1 MSLIK
6 AFPELAPVHDHLLTM
21 FDEPFYRRRA
31 ARLNVPVSEDA
42 LEHYIQEGWT
52 KGLDPHPLFSTQY
65 YRSQNEDVA
74 GAGVNPLAHYAGF
87 GAAEQRAFHPLF
99 DTKFYLDQLED
110 PATADP
116 NLLVDYLSR
125 PVQARPDIHVL
136 LDRDYCATQM
146 QLTAEDDAALHYL
159 GGAFLDG
166 VWPHRL
172 FDTQNYLRVSPQLRT
187 SETEPLGHYVSVG
200 WRQSLD
206 PHPLFESAHYI
217 VANLNGLATEV
228 CPLVHYVENC
238 TLQSLEVHPLFSR
251 QYYLDAVAEAESE
264 RSVTERTD
272 LLADY
277 LEIGWREGLSPTAF
291 FDPEYYEAQA
301 GLSDFEPHGPLYH
314 FLAEGFRQC
323 LDPHPAFDTEHY
335 LRQRPNVRAGS
346 CNAILEFLR
355 TGRDIAPFALF
366 DINHYVHIHS
376 DVRDTK
382 SEPGKHFIEFGM
394 AENRGINAL
403 ISHSY
408 LFAQNPEE
416 SFAEDHFLRQYRVK
430 DFASRTR
437 LLFVGH
443 EASRTGAPLILL
455 NIVRYFASLANVECI
470 TILNG
475 EGPLVDEFTKVSH
488 VYIMHTRERKFLDLQ
503 GPNSA
508 NLKAEVNRVLKLFV
522 DNPPVGCFANSAEVR
537 HLATEIAQS
546 GIPVISLIHEMGE
559 FYREPQIRH
568 ISDSSKI
575 VIFPSNSTRESHIA
589 RYPGIAGNSE
599 VLGQGLMDRRLG
611 LRPPR
616 KEKDQLCSDLSIPPH
631 ALIVLGCGTPD
642 LRKGIDIFVNVA
654 TAALSALSDDHNVHF
669 VWLGGDGGRFGD
681 YVYWLKQQLSKAGL
695 EHKVH
700 FVAAKKDVTP
710 YFAASDVFLLSSRAD
725 PYPCVV
731 HEAMACGLPVV
742 TFEESGGAAESVGDT
757 GAVLKGFDL
766 ADMTQGL
773 VELLSNAQLR
783 SEKSRLAKA
792 RAQSVF
798 DFDRYTEELAEKM
811 ISIQSKPAVLGPR
824 RKRAEKKIIFTNPD
838 WGISG
843 VNTFTENLISH
854 LVDAGYQTEL
864 AFTMGRF
871 TALEDTEQL
880 PDVPIHFLQPEQAHE
895 EAIWSNVQ
903 DHLSE
908 NAPCIFVPNYDYIA
922 STISANLA
930 SDVGI
935 VGILHSDDVEH
946 YEHVNRLGRYWN
958 RIVAVSNRILDETLQ
973 INPSF
978 EGRSSVIHYG
988 IPIKPGTPQRF
999 ASDSD
1004 GKTEKPIRLLYAG
1017 RLVQRQKRILD
1028 FAALATYLDRQN
1040 FEFEMILAGEGEHKE
1055 ALERKLATLP
1065 SKSSVLLPGRIPHAE
1080 MGEQYENADV
1090 FMLLSDFEGLPLSV
1104 LEAMERGCIPVVS
1117 EMDSG
1122 IPELIEHGVNGFVFP
1137 KGDFEACHRILHE
1150 LQENPQ
1156 MRQDIARAARDT
1168 VKKKFS
1174 TDVMGKKYGA
1184 IFDEVFEEILSGTYR
1199 RPKPLLINPWN
1210 SDGDVFLPPP
1220 FITNKPSR

>member
-6 AFPELAPVHDHLLTM
+6 AFPDLAPVHDHLLTM
-21 FDEPFYRRRA
+21 FDETYYRRRA
-31 ARLNVPVSEDA
+31 ARLSVAVGDNA
-42 LEHYIQEGWT
+42 LEHYVREGWT
-52 KGLDPHPLFSTQY
+52 QGLDPHPLFSTQY
-65 YRSQNEDVA
+65 YLKENEDVA
-74 GAGVNPLAHYAGF
+74 GAGVNPLVHYANF
-87 GAAEQRAFHPLF
+87 GAAEQRVFHPLF
-99 DTKFYLDQLED
+99 DIKFYLDQLGHEG
-110 PATADP
+110 ATDP

-125 PVQARPDIHVL
+125 PSEARPDIHVL
-136 LDRDYCATQM
+136 MDREYCAS
-146 QLTAEDDAALHYL
+146 QLQLSAQDDAALHYL
-159 GGAFLDG
+159 AGAYLDG

-172 FDTQNYLRVSPQLRT
+172 FDSQNYLRVSPQLRT
-187 SETEPLGHYVSVG
+187 TETEPLGHYVSEG
-200 WRQSLD
+200 WQQSLD
-206 PHPLFESAHYI
+206 PHPLFETAHYI
-217 VANLNGLATEV
+217 AANLNGRTGEI
-228 CPLVHYVENC
+228 CPLVHYAENC

-251 QYYLDAVAEAESE
+251 QYYMEAVAESASE

-277 LEIGWREGLSPTAF
+277 LELGWKEGVSPTPF
-291 FDPEYYEAQA
+291 FDPEFYEAQSN
-301 GLSDFEPHGPLYH
+301 LTEFEPHGPLYH
-314 FLAEGFRQC
+314 FLAEGFRHC
-323 LDPHPAFDTEHY
+323 LDPHPAFDTAHY
-335 LRQRPNVRAGS
+335 LRQRPNLRAGS

-355 TGRDIAPFALF
+355 TGRELAPFALF
-366 DINHYVHIHS
+366 DSGHYIHIHR
-376 DVRDTK
+376 DVREAK
-382 SEPGKHFIEFGM
+382 SEPGKHFIEYGM

-403 ISHSY
+403 ISHNY
-408 LFAQNPEE
+408 VFAQNPDKP
-416 SFAEDHFLRQYRVK
+416 FAKTHFLREYRMRN
-430 DFASRTR
+430 FASRTR

-443 EASRTGAPLILL
+443 DASRTGAPLILL

-475 EGPLVDEFTKVSH
+475 AGPLVDDFAKVSH
-488 VYIMHTRERKFLDLQ
+488 VYMVHTRERDFLDLQ

-508 NLKAEVNRVLKLFV
+508 ELKAEINRVLKLFA
-522 DNPPVGCFANSAEVR
+522 DNPPVGCFANSAEIR

-568 ISDSSKI
+568 ISDCSEL
-575 VIFPSNSTRESHIA
+575 VIFPSRSTRESHIA
-589 RYPGIAGNSE
+589 RFAGIADNSE
-599 VLGQGLMDRRLG
+599 VLGQGLMDKRLG

-616 KEKDQLCSDLSIPPH
+616 KEKEQLCSELSIPPH

-654 TAALSALSDDHNVHF
+654 TATLGALGDERNVHF
-669 VWLGGDGGRFGD
+669 VWLGGDGGQFGD
-681 YVYWLKQQLSKAGL
+681 YVYWLKQQLNKAGL
-695 EHKVH
+695 DHKVH

-742 TFEESGGAAESVGDT
+742 TFAESGGAAESVGDT
-757 GAVLKGFDL
+757 GAVLQGFDL
-766 ADMTQGL
+766 AEMTGGL
-773 VELLSNAQLR
+773 LELLRDDGLR
-783 SEKSRLAKA
+783 KDKSRLAKE
-792 RAQSVF
+792 RADAVF
-798 DFDRYTEELAEKM
+798 DFDRYTEILAEKM
-811 ISIQSKPAVLGPR
+811 AGIQQKPADLGPR
-824 RKRAEKKIIFTNPD
+824 RRRAEKKIIFTNPD

-864 AFTMGRF
+864 AFTLGRF
-871 TALEDTEQL
+871 TTLEDTKQL

-903 DHLSE
+903 DYLSE

-958 RIVAVSNRILDETLQ
+958 RIVAVSNRILDETLE

-978 EGRSSVIHYG
+978 KARSSVIHYG
-988 IPIKPGTPQRF
+988 IPIKPETPQRF
-999 ASDSD
+999 SATPENAA
-1004 GKTEKPIRLLYAG
+1004 GPIRLLYAG

-1028 FAALATYLDRQN
+1028 FAALATYLDRQGLN
-1040 FEFEMILAGEGEHKE
+1040 FEMILAGEGQQKE

-1065 SKSSVLLPGRIPHAE
+1065 SKSSVQLPGRIPHAE

-1137 KGDFEACHRILHE
+1137 KGDFEKCHQILRE
-1150 LQENPQ
+1150 LQDNTE
-1156 MRQDIARAARDT
+1156 MRQSIARAARDT
-1168 VKKKFS
+1168 VKEKFS
-1174 TDVMGKKYGA
+1174 TKVMGTKYAA
-1184 IFDEVFEEILSGTYR
+1184 IFDEVFEEILAGTYR

-1220 FITNKPSR
+1220 FITNKPAR